1 MARTRTKRTAGKTLP
16 GKAINTKTPRKG
28 LSRGRKSIVPA
39 RRRRFKPG
47 SKLISILISM
57 KLTACEAVAL
67 REIRRYQKTTELLI
81 KKAPFARLVKE
92 IMNNVTV
99 GGSYR
104 IQSQALLA
112 LQEASEQLLV
122 NELTSMMLRTSTLY

>member
-1 MARTRTKRTAGKTLP
+1 
-16 GKAINTKTPRKG
+16 
-28 LSRGRKSIVPA
+28 
-39 RRRRFKPG
+39 
-47 SKLISILISM
+47 M

-122 NELTSMMLRTSTLY
+122 NELTSMMLRTSTLYSSLY

>member
-1 MARTRTKRTAGKTLP
+1 
-16 GKAINTKTPRKG
+16 
-28 LSRGRKSIVPA
+28 
-39 RRRRFKPG
+39 
-47 SKLISILISM
+47 M